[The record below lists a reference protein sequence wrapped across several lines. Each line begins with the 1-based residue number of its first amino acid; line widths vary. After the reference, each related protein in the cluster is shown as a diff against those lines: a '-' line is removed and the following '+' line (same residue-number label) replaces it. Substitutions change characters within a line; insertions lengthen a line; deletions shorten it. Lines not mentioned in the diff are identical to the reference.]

1 MLYSCQCQHF
11 IVLIAE
17 LFVQSNS
24 MYSYLML
31 RYTSLLLLMMNLEFF
46 FFLNIYIYVAV
57 LLTRNLC
64 NANIDFVFIFFFNS
78 KFCGKE
84 FCVVAAIVKDFM
96 HLVKLI
102 K

>member
-17 LFVQSNS
+17 LFVQSNYVFIS
-24 MYSYLML
+24 NAKIHLFVIA
-31 RYTSLLLLMMNLEFF
+31 NDEFGIF

-64 NANIDFVFIFFFNS
+64 NASIDFVFILFYS
-78 KFCGKE
+78 KICGKE
-84 FCVVAAIVKDFM
+84 FCIVAAIVKVFM

>member
-1 MLYSCQCQHF
+1 
-11 IVLIAE
+11 
-17 LFVQSNS
+17 
-24 MYSYLML
+24 ML

-46 FFLNIYIYVAV
+46 SFKYIYIYVAV

-64 NANIDFVFIFFFNS
+64 NASIDFVFILFYS
-78 KFCGKE
+78 KICGKE
-84 FCVVAAIVKDFM
+84 FCIVAAIVKVFM